1 MELNGQFNNRYYQK
15 EIEMEIKNLD
25 YHEDRWLEGNWNSQE
40 LIDFED
46 DIIKHWENG
55 EISGPIHLSNGNEKE
70 LIKIFTKIDIGDYV
84 FSTWRSHYHALL
96 HGVDPS
102 ILKQKILDG
111 KSITIVDKESNFYSS
126 AIVTGTLPIALGV
139 AKAIKMDKKQEGQK
153 VWVFLGD
160 MAFESGIFYEVHK
173 YARNYD
179 LPLYFVVEDNGV
191 STNTPTLDTWN
202 GIQREIP
209 EDVIYYK
216 YKSKFPHYGTGK
228 WVVF

>member
-1 MELNGQFNNRYYQK
+1 MQMEKIL
-15 EIEMEIKNLD
+15 NLD
-25 YHEDRWLEGNWNSQE
+25 YHKDRWTESNLSAKA

-46 DIIKHWENG
+46 DIISHWENG
-55 EISGPIHLSNGNEKE
+55 EITGPIHLSNGNEE
-70 LIKIFTKIDIGDYV
+70 QLIKIFNKIGVEDWV

-96 HGVDPS
+96 HGVEPS
-102 ILKQKILDG
+102 VLKQKILDG
-111 KSITIVDKESNFYSS
+111 KSITIVDKDCKFYSS

-139 AKAIKMDKKQEGQK
+139 AKALKLKNSKDK

-179 LPLYFVVEDNGV
+179 LPLHFVVEDNGV

-202 GIQREIP
+202 GKQREIP

-216 YKSKFPHYGTGK
+216 YESKYPHYGTGK